1 MTELEELTERI
12 SHLPIEDFAKLRDW
26 FQQQDDDQWDQ
37 QISADYKQGKF
48 DELIK
53 KARMEMAQGEAR
65 EL

>member
-1 MTELEELTERI
+1 MTELEELTKRI

-37 QISADYKQGKF
+37 QISTDYKQGKF

-53 KARMEMAQGEAR
+53 KARMEMAQGEVR